1 MSLTLFSTISSNNI
15 GVSSKKMISLPS
27 GPILFKSDCST
38 NTLFLIDAF
47 NYTTNVLSGNQTY
60 GGVGESILTKTIS
73 NTYPIAN
80 FQGDY
85 VLTGAF
91 GNPYATPPTATSTGN
106 VAHAFKEGDNSIKYA
121 LSGSTTVDISGSTT
135 VEKYA
140 YFTIKFPSD
149 VLLKAKKFN
158 MILYASNEGGNAHA
172 TCAIDGYNGT
182 SWEQKICNLL
192 TVKSYHYNNFIHH
205 NLVFNTASDTI
216 TGQNVPST
224 TMFNAYR
231 IRFLPY
237 AADPAISLIN
247 PHFTCMGLSGDWYKS

>member
-1 MSLTLFSTISSNNI
+1 MSLTSFSTISSNNI

-38 NTLFLIDAF
+38 NTLFLRDAVSYLISVSTK
-47 NYTTNVLSGNQTY
+47 NLIV
-60 GGVGESILTKTIS
+60 ESINTKTILT
-73 NTYPIAN
+73 TYPIAN
-80 FQGDY
+80 FRGDY

-91 GNPYATPPTATSTGN
+91 GNPYATPPTATSTGD
-106 VAHAFKEGDNSIKYA
+106 VAHAFKEQDTSIKF
-121 LSGSTTVDISGSTT
+121 GFNGCSTTVDN
-135 VEKYA
+135 YA

-149 VLLKAKKFN
+149 VLLKANKFI
-158 MILYASNEGGNAHA
+158 MVLYAQNAGGNAHA

-192 TVKSYHYNNFIHH
+192 TVKSYGHNTMIHY
-205 NLVFNTASDTI
+205 NLVFNTA
-216 TGQNVPST
+216 GENVPST

-237 AADPAISLIN
+237 AADPTISLIN
-247 PHFTCMGLSGDWYKS
+247 PYFTCMGLSGDWYK

>member
-1 MSLTLFSTISSNNI
+1 MSFTSFSTISSNNI

-38 NTLFLIDAF
+38 NTLFLIDAVS
-47 NYTTNVLSGNQTY
+47 YLTNASTRNTI
-60 GGVGESILTKTIS
+60 GESINTKTIS
-73 NTYPIAN
+73 TTYPIAN
-80 FQGDY
+80 FRGDY

-91 GNPYATPPTATSTGN
+91 GNPYATPPTATSIGD
-106 VAHAFKEGDNSIKYA
+106 VATAFKEQDTSIKF
-121 LSGSTTVDISGSTT
+121 GFNGCSTTLDN
-135 VEKYA
+135 YA

-149 VLLKAKKFN
+149 VLLKVKKFN
-158 MILYASNEGGNAHA
+158 MILYASNEGGHAHA

-192 TVKSYHYNNFIHH
+192 TVKSYPHNTVIHH

-237 AADPAISLIN
+237 AADSKISLIN
-247 PHFTCMGLSGDWYKS
+247 PHFTSMGLSGDWYK